1 MRRSDAVVVRVQR
14 EVVNRTRAIVM
25 TGWLST
31 LVVAALACID
41 GPRPFPPSVTDAST
55 IESDAATDRNQGDT
69 DAPPAT
75 DAGPT
80 CGLAG
85 DAGVYRGRFGDW
97 YPPSSVP
104 KGQCIAG
111 CSIEFNVNPCCD
123 EPDTP
128 ELKRYKC
135 SCVDGTWS
143 CPIVSQGAGYCGDGS
158 SGSYLGDPTCTP

>member
-1 MRRSDAVVVRVQR
+1 M
-14 EVVNRTRAIVM
+14 M
-25 TGWLST
+25 TGWLAT
-31 LVVAALACID
+31 LVVAALACVD
-41 GPRPFPPSVTDAST
+41 GPSPFPPNA
-55 IESDAATDRNQGDT
+55 SDAATTSTDATTDRNQGDI
-69 DAPPAT
+69 DAGSDAT
-75 DAGPT
+75 LAIDAGPT

-85 DAGVYRGRFGDW
+85 DAGVSPGRFGDW

-158 SGSYLGDPTCTP
+158 AGSYLGDPTCSP